1 MRWPAA
7 GPVLA
12 GRYDMR
18 LSRNELIAK
27 LSLGEDSLLECKEVR
42 FSGAEVR
49 GPSQHDLADEI
60 AAFANSR
67 VEGTLILGVEDSTRE
82 VLGIPL
88 GRLDAVESRVRQ
100 AVQDSVK
107 PPLAPIIE
115 RLTLP
120 DALGVEKAVLRVDV
134 EPSLFVHQSPGGYLH
149 RVGSSKRPMPPDQLA
164 RLFQQRS
171 QSRLIRFDETVVMAA
186 QTSDLDGTLLKR
198 FEPPQRADPGW
209 LAKMALVRNGDDGT
223 SHPTVAGLLLAS
235 PNPERFLSGAFIQAV
250 AYAGDDIAPSGEQAI
265 YQLDAADLTG
275 PLDLQIF
282 AACRFV
288 SRNSRMAAFKLES
301 GGRVD
306 QPQFDPLAIFEA
318 ITNAVAHRDYSMPG
332 SKIRLRLFTNRLEIF
347 TPGMLPNTMTPES
360 MPLRQ
365 ACRNEL
371 IASLLARCPIDS
383 SSEISHRSHIM
394 DRRGEGVP
402 LILSRSEALSGKL
415 PIYRLI
421 DDSELLLTI
430 PAAA

>member
-1 MRWPAA
+1 
-7 GPVLA
+7 
-12 GRYDMR
+12 MR

-27 LSLGEDSLLECKEVR
+27 LGLGEDSLLECKEVR
-42 FSGAEVR
+42 FSGAVVR
-49 GPSQHDLADEI
+49 GPSQSDLADEI

-67 VEGTLILGVEDSTRE
+67 VEGTIVLGVEDRTRE

-88 GRLDAVESRVRQ
+88 DRLDAVESLVHQ
-100 AVQDSVK
+100 AVEDSVT

-120 DALGVEKAVLRVDV
+120 DALGVEKPVLRVDV

-149 RVGSSKRPMPPDQLA
+149 RVGSSKRQMPPDQLA
-164 RLFQQRS
+164 RLFEQRS
-171 QSRLIRFDETVVMAA
+171 QSRLIRFDETAVIAA
-186 QTSDLDGTLLKR
+186 QHDDFDDALLNR
-198 FEPPQRADPGW
+198 FEPPQRIDPGW
-209 LAKMALVRNGDDGT
+209 MAKMGLVRDGDDGI
-223 SHPTVAGLLLAS
+223 SHPTVAGLLLACRD
-235 PNPERFLSGAFIQAV
+235 PERFLSGAFIQAV
-250 AYAGDDIAPSGEQAI
+250 AYAGNEIAPSGEEAI
-265 YQLDAADLTG
+265 YQLDAADLRG
-275 PLDLQIF
+275 PLDLQILS
-282 AACRFV
+282 ACQFV
-288 SRNSRMAAFKLES
+288 SRNSRVAAIKLES

-306 QPQFDPLAIFEA
+306 QPQYDPLAIFEA
-318 ITNAVAHRDYSMPG
+318 VTNAVAHRDYSMPG
-332 SKIRLRLFTNRLEIF
+332 SKIRLRLFYDRLEIF

-371 IASLLARCPIDS
+371 IASLLARCPLDS
-383 SSEISHRSHIM
+383 NGQIRHRSHIM

-402 LILSRSEALSGKL
+402 LILSRSEALSGQL
-415 PIYRLI
+415 PTYKLI